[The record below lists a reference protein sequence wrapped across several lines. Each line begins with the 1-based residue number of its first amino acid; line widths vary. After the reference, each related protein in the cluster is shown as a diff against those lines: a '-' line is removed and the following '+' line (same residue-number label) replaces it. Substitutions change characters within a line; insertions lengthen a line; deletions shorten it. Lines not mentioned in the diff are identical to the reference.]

1 MSTTSKRSV
10 LAEERR
16 VKCLEYRKA
25 GLSYREIGHKLGIQ
39 YSAAHRH
46 VKKALS
52 RLREDVH
59 EQAEDLRTLELERM
73 DKLFFLA
80 YRAALDGDLSAID
93 KAIRV
98 MERRAKLCGLDES
111 TRMEISGNITATP
124 QWIELRSTLIKV
136 LTAHPEAKRAVLEA
150 IAPIETTEA
159 P

>member
-1 MSTTSKRSV
+1 MSTTSKKSV

-25 GLSYREIGHKLGIQ
+25 GLSYREIGQRLNIQ
-39 YSAAHRH
+39 HSAAYKH

-59 EQAEDLRTLELERM
+59 EQAEDLRTLEMERA

-80 YRAALDGDLSAID
+80 YKAALNGDLSAID

-98 MERRAKLCGLDES
+98 MERRAKLCGLDEA
-111 TRMEISGNITATP
+111 TRTEISGSITATP
-124 QWIELRSTLIKV
+124 QWIELRGTLVKV

-150 IAPIETTEA
+150 IAPIEGEKEK
-159 P
+159 